1 MSSPAP
7 DGPKQ
12 NRILAALPADEY
24 SRLENNLEPVKL
36 IVGQTIFKS
45 RDALAHVYFPT
56 TCILSM
62 IAITESGSS
71 VELAMTGKDGL
82 IGIPLVLGGE
92 SSIYKVVV
100 QGAGHA
106 YRLPSD
112 VMRWEL
118 EQAGVLRSLSLFF
131 TQALMT
137 QMAQSVVCNR
147 HHAVEQQLCRW
158 LLFRLDLIAGN
169 QITITQEM
177 ISSLLGVRRE
187 AITEAAGKLQ
197 AAGLIQYRR
206 GHITVTDRS
215 GLEARV
221 CECYHVVKAEYER
234 LFKLSAAIPLE
245 QKPRPNPASLRQRA
259 EVRLKQ
265 SPQAA
270 RGSQWDM
277 ERLLHE
283 LQVHQI
289 ELEMRNEE
297 LLHAYDE
304 ADTLREK
311 YADIYDFAP
320 VGYFTLDAHGAI
332 LQVNLA
338 GAILLGIKRSQ
349 MGRSRFGAAVKPEC
363 LPEFNAF
370 LDAVLKGQA
379 RNKCEITLMATSQ
392 RPEARV
398 RIEAVVDENG
408 GECRMVVMDITDTVN
423 GGVRP
428 ITRQPFDRGNHTG
441 QAV

>member
-1 MSSPAP
+1 MSSSAP
-7 DGPKQ
+7 EGPKQ
-12 NRILAALPADEY
+12 NRILAALPADEF

-36 IVGQTIFKS
+36 SAGQTIFKS

-100 QGAGHA
+100 QGAGNA

-118 EQAGVLRSLSLFF
+118 EQGGVLRRLSLFF

-158 LLFRLDLIAGN
+158 LLLRLDLIAGN
-169 QITITQEM
+169 QIDVTQEM
-177 ISSLLGVRRE
+177 IAGMLGVRRE

-234 LFKLSAAIPLE
+234 LLHLSATIPL
-245 QKPRPNPASLRQRA
+245 QQRHRPNPASLRQRA
-259 EVRLKQ
+259 EARLQQ
-265 SPQAA
+265 SLPVT

-297 LLHAYDE
+297 LLHAYEE

-349 MGRSRFGAAVKPEC
+349 MGRSRFCAAVKPEC
-363 LPEFNAF
+363 LPEFHAF
-370 LDAVLKGQA
+370 LDAVLKGLPHD
-379 RNKCEITLMATSQ
+379 KCEITLMATSQ
-392 RPEARV
+392 RPEV
-398 RIEAVVDENG
+398 KVKVEAVVDENG
-408 GECRMVVMDITDTVN
+408 GECRMVVMDITDTAN
-423 GGVRP
+423 GRVRP
-428 ITRQPFDRGNHTG
+428 IVNRPFAREKH
-441 QAV
+441 ASPA